1 MKGDRVI
8 GIVVSK
14 TSNFCKVDIGSHELA
29 ILQLIAFEGA
39 TKRNKPHID
48 VIDLLNYKLNIN

>member
-1 MKGDRVI
+1 M
-8 GIVVSK
+8 SK
-14 TSNFCKVDIGSHELA
+14 TSNQCKVDIGSHELA
-29 ILQLIAFEGA
+29 FLQLIAFEGA